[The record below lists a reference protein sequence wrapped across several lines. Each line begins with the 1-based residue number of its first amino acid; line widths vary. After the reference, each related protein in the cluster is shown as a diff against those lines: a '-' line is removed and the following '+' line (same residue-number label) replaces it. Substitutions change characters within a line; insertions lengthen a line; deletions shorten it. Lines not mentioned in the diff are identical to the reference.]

1 MAKFRYNMQNILD
14 LKEKMET
21 QVKTEFANAQMK
33 LQEEKDKLVRIYQE
47 IEAYEDIIRDMGQ
60 KSLDVLKMKQCNN
73 AIKIKKIEANNQK
86 SAISKAEKN
95 VDIIRGRL
103 NRVMIERKTHE
114 ILKERA
120 FEEFKKELE
129 EQEHKEVD
137 EVISFQYNKL
147 D

>member
-1 MAKFRYNMQNILD
+1 
-14 LKEKMET
+14 
-21 QVKTEFANAQMK
+21 
-33 LQEEKDKLVRIYQE
+33 
-47 IEAYEDIIRDMGQ
+47 
-60 KSLDVLKMKQCNN
+60 MKQCNN

-86 SAISKAEKN
+86 SAISRAEKN
-95 VDIIRGRL
+95 VDIIRGKL